1 MNTMVTILCNN
12 DSSRNLSV
20 PGSAVLQKD
29 GKACVFVYNPS
40 DSKVHSREVTL
51 VRLLSNGAASSLPT
65 GCNPATKW
73 CRQEY
78 IT

>member
-1 MNTMVTILCNN
+1 MLFRSLCNN

-51 VRLLSNGAASSLPT
+51 PLET
-65 GCNPATKW
+65 GGYTIEVTGWHEGTAEAEGTAGT
-73 CRQEY
+73 E
-78 IT
+78 